1 MRYTW
6 TAERERRML
15 LLAISSADLKPSADT
30 WATVAALLGE
40 GLTPSAVSQKYYKLR
55 NESAKLLDDQ
65 PGSVPSTPTKRKALK
80 SEDETKT
87 PPSERARKPKR
98 DPLDGELFSDAGSSP
113 TEAKTN
119 NVTPGATNTFQNYH
133 EPFIPTDFFLPV
145 NNQFKVGG
153 SGSGSGS
160 GSGNH
165 SFPQ

>member
-1 MRYTW
+1 MGGPWSAST
-6 TAERERRML
+6 ERKL
-15 LLAISSADLKPSADT
+15 LLCMIDPKATPRWQLIAQAMGPQFSAEACR
-30 WATVAALLGE
+30 
-40 GLTPSAVSQKYYKLR
+40 QKYYKLR

-87 PPSERARKPKR
+87 PPSKRARKPKR

-133 EPFIPTDFFLPV
+133 EPFIPTDFFLPM